1 MTDDPSSIEKNG
13 SQYRFQILP
22 EARPKITEEELPSL
36 LKEAIR
42 IGETMP
48 HGPMHLSV
56 LELESRDIRIV
67 VSTRKGMVFIMSSDE
82 ARRAGIPDSNAEYRQ
97 QIEAN

>member
-1 MTDDPSSIEKNG
+1 MTDDPFTTERNG
-13 SQYRFQILP
+13 SQFHFQILP
-22 EARPKITEEELPSL
+22 EARNKITEQELPSL
-36 LKEAIR
+36 LEEAIR
-42 IGETMP
+42 IAETMP